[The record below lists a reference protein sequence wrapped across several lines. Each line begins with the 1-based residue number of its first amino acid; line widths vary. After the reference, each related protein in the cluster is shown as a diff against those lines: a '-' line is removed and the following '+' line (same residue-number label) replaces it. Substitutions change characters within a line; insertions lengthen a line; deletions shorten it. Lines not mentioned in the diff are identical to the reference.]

1 MSGLVTQSESPLA
14 YVNKVDQVKAFSLFA
29 YFGGDCTKTA
39 QACATDVRIIES
51 LAHDFNWLGQI
62 KGQNRLDTAEG
73 MKAEQEANRARNYV
87 TAQRLGR
94 LLEHIVLG
102 AAKDPDAWAAMHCTD
117 IDAET
122 GEKTFTS
129 KPLVEIAK
137 AAQIIQDMTYRATG
151 DKLAAQASTTEAS
164 DGKVT
169 NLMTNVYLNLGKLE
183 VAAKKVTDHI
193 DAPASIVLDAVTE
206 PAK

>member
-1 MSGLVTQSESPLA
+1 MGALA
-14 YVNKVDQVKAFSLFA
+14 NVDKVDQVKAFSLFA

-39 QACATDVRIIES
+39 QACAVDVRLIES

-62 KGQNRLDTAEG
+62 KGQNRLDTDEG
-73 MKAEQEANRARNYV
+73 RKAEQEANRARNYV
-87 TAQRLGR
+87 MAIRLGK
-94 LLEHIVLG
+94 LVEHVVLK
-102 AAKDPDAWAAMHCTD
+102 AADNPEAWANINCMEVD
-117 IDAET
+117 KET

-169 NLMTNVYLNLGKLE
+169 NLMTNVYLNLGKL
-183 VAAKKVTDHI
+183 A
-193 DAPASIVLDAVTE
+193 
-206 PAK
+206 